1 MSDTPKTD
9 ALVARTHQGVGRVE
23 IVAADW
29 ARTLE
34 RLLSRCDD
42 FLTRAIEDGESSVF
56 ETNELLWTIR
66 HEMAGRAA
74 AEGSADEKG
83 ESKSGAGSASDLNS
97 ATGSA
102 EKPLTGRGA

>member
-83 ESKSGAGSASDLNS
+83 ESKSGAGSASAGLERHS
-97 ATGSA
+97 PRQLPSTK
-102 EKPLTGRGA
+102 EGA